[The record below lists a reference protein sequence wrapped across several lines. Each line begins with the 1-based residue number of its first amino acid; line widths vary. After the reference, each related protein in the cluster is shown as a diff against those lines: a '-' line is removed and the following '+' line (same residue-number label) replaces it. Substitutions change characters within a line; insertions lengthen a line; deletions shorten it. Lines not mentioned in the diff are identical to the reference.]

1 MTVYGHVVTAIEIFQ
16 ALILLVPFI
25 LWAYFKFNKGYF
37 PREVKGEALVIVAGL
52 ILPLT
57 FFHAL
62 FSGLNDWEMGYSD
75 LDAVVIPPFIVAW
88 FSFVIWTTL
97 TPSALMLIG
106 IRLGLVQERISPAGA
121 RKVWDYF
128 LVWNKMLRIWA
139 ELNKWAAILFFLGFT
154 VGLPIYANIVDSQ
167 PTAYILFCFPLF
179 FAILYFSQDR
189 SKAPKSTNFSTPTG
203 FVEFAEVANR
213 MQETGFMEMVEE
225 GGGNVMGVE
234 GIIER
239 LQEAP
244 PQVPDNEISQD
255 DQMQRYVL
263 AKEFIWAYIFA
274 LMWPGLDR
282 FYLGDSR
289 KGILFSV
296 SALILLPTIVGS
308 LVLWLVNLLSV
319 YRRTDAY
326 NLSAMEQGSQTI
338 SSEGPL

>member
-1 MTVYGHVVTAIEIFQ
+1 MC
-16 ALILLVPFI
+16 
-25 LWAYFKFNKGYF
+25 
-37 PREVKGEALVIVAGL
+37 
-52 ILPLT
+52 
-57 FFHAL
+57 
-62 FSGLNDWEMGYSD
+62 
-75 LDAVVIPPFIVAW
+75 
-88 FSFVIWTTL
+88 
-97 TPSALMLIG
+97 
-106 IRLGLVQERISPAGA
+106 IRDR
-121 RKVWDYF
+121 
-128 LVWNKMLRIWA
+128 
-139 ELNKWAAILFFLGFT
+139 
-154 VGLPIYANIVDSQ
+154 
-167 PTAYILFCFPLF
+167 
-179 FAILYFSQDR
+179 DR

-296 SALILLPTIVGS
+296 SALVLLPTIVGS

-326 NLSAMEQGSQTI
+326 NLSAMKQGSQTI